1 MNLKNRIS
9 HGRLVLATSLIV
21 VASVGAAIGKASTLS
36 NGVAHSRIALA
47 TGPPTTLLTPDV
59 RLLEQIES
67 ARNTQLSVQ
76 TTAVR
81 DGRAFYELVGSD
93 GVVDCWGVGPATSP
107 EYRLGQ
113 VACVNFPSDD
123 RPVLDFTVVH
133 GRRGAANGTVWRS
146 EGFAADSVASIGFE
160 TTDGRVVANRPVV
173 DGVFSLVV
181 PSSARI
187 AALVAS
193 DASGAVIWRK
203 LIDGLP

>member
-93 GVVDCWGVGPATSP
+93 GVVDCWGQLPRPNTDLDRSRASTSHQMI
-107 EYRLGQ
+107 GQ
-113 VACVNFPSDD
+113 SSTSQLCTDVVEQRTAPS
-123 RPVLDFTVVH
+123 
-133 GRRGAANGTVWRS
+133 GAAR
-146 EGFAADSVASIGFE
+146 AS
-160 TTDGRVVANRPVV
+160 R
-173 DGVFSLVV
+173 
-181 PSSARI
+181 RI
-187 AALVAS
+187 ASRPLGSRRPTDELSQTGQWSTACS
-193 DASGAVIWRK
+193 RSSFP
-203 LIDGLP
+203 LPRGSLP